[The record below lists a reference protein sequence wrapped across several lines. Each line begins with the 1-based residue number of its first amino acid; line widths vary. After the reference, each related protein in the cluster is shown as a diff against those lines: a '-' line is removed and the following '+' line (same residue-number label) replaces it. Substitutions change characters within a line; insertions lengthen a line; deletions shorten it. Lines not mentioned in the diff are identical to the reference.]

1 MFKGTDAAVHA
12 VFRIASD
19 ESRRLGHTAV
29 GSEHLLLAAGAS
41 RSPTGDLLRAHGVV
55 ANRIEPVLRDLNGL
69 PASTA
74 ADCATA
80 GRIGISFDDLLGADH
95 IRARLQP
102 SPPAHRVLPLGWRT
116 AQRRCAAASPPIAG
130 DAQAAYGSA
139 LWLALANWH
148 RWLTDY
154 HLAQV
159 LLSWIRGSAFVA
171 DRAGVDR
178 AAALAALQSANPP
191 RRRVRQGHITR
202 AQALAA

>member
-1 MFKGTDAAVHA
+1 MFKGTDAAVLA
-12 VFRIASD
+12 IYRAAS
-19 ESRRLGHTAV
+19 EGCQRLGHPAV
-29 GSEHLLLAAGAS
+29 GSEHLLLAAEAS
-41 RSPTGDLLRAHGVV
+41 QSPTGDLLRAHGIV

-69 PASTA
+69 SASVA

-95 IRARLQP
+95 VRARLRP
-102 SPPAHRVLPLGWRT
+102 SPPAHRVLPLGWRRS
-116 AQRRCAAASPPIAG
+116 QRRCAAASPPIAG
-130 DAQAAYGSA
+130 DAQAACESA
-139 LWLALANWH
+139 LWLALAYWH
-148 RWLTDY
+148 QSLTDN

-159 LLSWIRGSAFVA
+159 LLSWARGSMFVA

-191 RRRVRQGHITR
+191 RRRVRRGHITR